1 MDLVNIK
8 LRKIAVDVLEWN
20 HEEARF
26 ILEGKLL
33 FTQPTDNNWRKGRTI
48 KLTPVN
54 ALLVINGKTPVS
66 KPSTDK
72 IDENGLVFSTR
83 SSGVREAALLL
94 VRDKNGRYSLLR
106 EPLYLDR
113 CVIAADPAWQSYFEV
128 QELLNKDT
136 FIFKAEDE
144 DQTHLWYRKLQ
155 YHAQG
160 MGAWRKRRNAL
171 ANIMINGMGLR
182 S

>member
-1 MDLVNIK
+1 MFLVFLKNDSEDLFQV
-8 LRKIAVDVLEWN
+8 
-20 HEEARF
+20 
-26 ILEGKLL
+26 
-33 FTQPTDNNWRKGRTI
+33 
-48 KLTPVN
+48 TPN
-54 ALLVINGKTPVS
+54 KPPGDKTE
-66 KPSTDK
+66 
-72 IDENGLVFSTR
+72 ENGLVFSPKNSR
-83 SSGVREAALLL
+83 VREAALLL

-136 FIFKAEDE
+136 FIFKVYRVLTKTLQGVLILNFQAEDE
-144 DQTHLWYRKLQ
+144 DQTHMWYRKLQ